1 MSLIDKLNSELTAAM
16 RSGDQ
21 AAKLALRAVKT
32 AIREAE
38 VAGTEARSLSD
49 DEILAVIAKQA
60 KQRRDSIAEFEK
72 GNRPDLVEKEQSEL
86 AVLEV
91 YLPQQL
97 EREEIVA
104 RARKVIADVGASS
117 TRQMGLVM
125 RPLMEELQG
134 VADGKLVSQVV
145 QQLLRDAP
153 G

>member
-1 MSLIDKLNSELTAAM
+1 MSLMDRLNSDLTAAM

-38 VAGTEARSLSD
+38 VAGTEARSLD
-49 DEILAVIAKQA
+49 DKEILAVVAKQA
-60 KQRRDSIAEFEK
+60 KQRRDSIAEFDK
-72 GNRPDLVEKEQSEL
+72 GNRPDLAEKEQSEL

-97 EREEIVA
+97 EREEIMA

-117 TRQMGLVM
+117 PRQMGLVM

>member
-1 MSLIDKLNSELTAAM
+1 MSLMDRLNSDLTAAM

-38 VAGTEARSLSD
+38 VAGAEARNLGD
-49 DEILAVIAKQA
+49 DEILAVVAKQA

-72 GNRPDLVEKEQSEL
+72 GNRLDLAAKEQSEL

-97 EREEIVA
+97 EREEIA
-104 RARKVIADVGASS
+104 ERARGVIADVGASS
-117 TRQMGLVM
+117 PRQMGLVM

-134 VADGKLVSQVV
+134 IADGKLVSQVV
-145 QQLLRDAP
+145 QQLLREAP